1 MELHALTIQTA
12 HDGLMSGA
20 YLVKDLVDACLKNI
34 EQKNDELNVYLSMH
48 DDIDAQVE
56 RAQSMIDRG
65 EAHLLTGIPCA
76 LKANILRKGQKASA
90 GSKVLEPY
98 RATYSATVVER
109 LEDKGV
115 IFLGATN
122 MDEFAMGSSTENSAF
137 GPTKNPHDPARVP
150 GGSSGGSAAAL
161 AADMCVFA
169 LGSDTGGSIRQPAAL
184 CGLVGSK
191 TTYGAVSRHGA
202 IAMGS
207 SLDQIGPFTKTIEG
221 ARAVTAVMAGKDTFD
236 MTSIDVSMESGEQ
249 KNMKIL
255 VPHDG
260 LEQVD
265 PDTRERFESIVDGLI
280 KEGHEVARED
290 VPMLGYGLPVYYIM
304 MPAEVS
310 SNLARYDGIRYGER
324 VEGKNL
330 LETYLNS
337 RSSGFGAETKRR
349 IMLGTYILSK
359 GYEDRLYTSAI
370 AMKEHMKSRAKELFE
385 THDMIL
391 TPTTLGPAF
400 KFGEKTDNPLD
411 MYAEDLFTVS
421 ANIIGAP
428 AISVPM
434 GSVKKD
440 GKNLP
445 VGLHIMTAARN
456 DAEMFSMAR
465 TIESVISDIL

>member
-1 MELHALTIQTA
+1 MELHTLTIQDA
-12 HDGLMSGA
+12 HEGLMSGDFTVRA
-20 YLVKDLVDACLKNI
+20 LVDSCLENI
-34 EQKNDELNVYLSMH
+34 DKRNDELNVYLTMH

-56 RAQSMIDRG
+56 RAQSMIDKG
-65 EAHLLTGIPCA
+65 VASLLTGIQCA
-76 LKANILRKGQKASA
+76 LKTNIMRKGQIASA
-90 GSKVLEPY
+90 SSKILENY

-109 LEDKGV
+109 LEEQGV
-115 IFLGATN
+115 VFLGATN

-137 GPTKNPHDPARVP
+137 GPTKNPHDPDRVP

-161 AADMCVFA
+161 AADMCLFA
-169 LGSDTGGSIRQPAAL
+169 LGTDTGGSIRQPAAL

-191 TTYGAVSRHGA
+191 TTYGVVSRHGA

-207 SLDQIGPFTKTIEG
+207 SLDQIGPFTKTVED
-221 ARAVTAVMAGKDTFD
+221 ACAVTDVISGKDSFD
-236 MTSIDVSMESGEQ
+236 MTSIDVSFESAEK
-249 KNMKIL
+249 KNLKVL
-255 VPHDG
+255 VPNDG
-260 LEQVD
+260 LRQVD
-265 PDTRERFESIVDGLI
+265 EEVRERFESIVEKLS
-280 KEGHEVARED
+280 EQGHQIVRED

-324 VEGKNL
+324 SDNKDL
-330 LETYLNS
+330 LQTYLSS
-337 RSSGFGAETKRR
+337 RSEGFGAETKRR

-359 GYEDRLYTSAI
+359 GYEDRLYTGAI

-385 THDMIL
+385 TYDMIL

-428 AISVPM
+428 ALSIPM
-434 GSVKKD
+434 GTVEKE
-440 GKNLP
+440 GNMLP
-445 VGLHIMTAARN
+445 VGIHLMCAERK
-456 DAEMFSMAR
+456 DGEMFTMAR
-465 TIESVISDIL
+465 GVESLISDIL